1 MFNSTEEAYALN
13 RQAYVSQG
21 LRLFGRE
28 RRN

>member
-21 LRLFGRE
+21 LRLLCRQ
-28 RRN
+28 RRH